1 MARGQMDQ
9 PWPSLVS
16 KSAFFSGV
24 VQKGPLD
31 PQAFPSFSEH
41 TPFT

>member
-31 PQAFPSFSEH
+31 P
-41 TPFT
+41 